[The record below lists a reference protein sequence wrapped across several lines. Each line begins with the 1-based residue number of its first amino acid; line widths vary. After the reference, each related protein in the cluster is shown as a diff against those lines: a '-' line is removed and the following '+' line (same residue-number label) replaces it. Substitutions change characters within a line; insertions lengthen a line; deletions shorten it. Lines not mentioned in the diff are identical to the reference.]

1 MYKSEVF
8 RAWSLV
14 LQLGLSMLVP
24 VFLLIAIAIFLKDR
38 FAIDLML
45 VAVILGIFVG
55 ARNVYVII
63 KGYLK
68 SIDNK
73 GNTESELLK
82 KHMKNI
88 HK

>member
-45 VAVILGIFVG
+45 AAVLLGIFVG